1 MSIIHK
7 IKKAYD
13 IGIHATFII
22 IKDRCK
28 KKYFHYK
35 WQKKAQNRKANNT
48 WQQTC
53 FSYFFEQLKKRSK
66 CFTPITKS
74 NNLDIE
80 RIEKKAKKFLE
91 NEFDILGSGEIKFEK
106 INWHSDFKLK
116 KQNKFADHM
125 FDQKTFYNAIKIKPT
140 KNQEIKKDIKVPWE
154 LSRFYHL
161 PVMAKAY
168 ELSEDE
174 QYAKYFVEQVSDWIE
189 NNPFLLGIHW
199 LYPMEAAIRSVNWI
213 HAFCY
218 FNKSKQVDHKFWKKF
233 ISSLYNHFI
242 FIENNWEISDL
253 RTSNHYLSDLLGY
266 FYLSVFFDKK
276 KQIRWCYKEMLKECE
291 KQIFNEGT
299 SYEGSTAYH
308 RLVTE
313 IFLHFQLLC
322 KSLSIEL
329 PERFN
334 QKLDKMISFI
344 DWVTPN
350 DGKMITIGDD
360 DSGRIIHP
368 LFFSRNLRKSKRP
381 KIDVN
386 HFDSFGIS
394 IIKTKKFHI
403 TMRHHAYHKKQPTGH
418 FHNDFA
424 SITLNIN
431 GTPILV
437 DPGSYVYTAS
447 EAWRNHFRSAQSHNT
462 FFLQDHEPIMLGNK
476 LFELNIPDKSQKS
489 ESIKNNVYTLKTTH
503 NLYSKFYLKTK
514 RAIFLDKTKNI
525 LTIEDEWVSEKNNN
539 GSNIISCWN
548 FVLGPN
554 INPIKN
560 NKTIEIPL
568 KNKKIFIQSNYLS
581 FDILETWIAPTYG
594 KKIKTN
600 KLTAKHNIV
609 TNKKI
614 VTKFFVK

>member
-1 MSIIHK
+1 
-7 IKKAYD
+7 
-13 IGIHATFII
+13 
-22 IKDRCK
+22 
-28 KKYFHYK
+28 
-35 WQKKAQNRKANNT
+35 
-48 WQQTC
+48 
-53 FSYFFEQLKKRSK
+53 
-66 CFTPITKS
+66 
-74 NNLDIE
+74 
-80 RIEKKAKKFLE
+80 
-91 NEFDILGSGEIKFEK
+91 
-106 INWHSDFKLK
+106 
-116 KQNKFADHM
+116 
-125 FDQKTFYNAIKIKPT
+125 
-140 KNQEIKKDIKVPWE
+140 
-154 LSRFYHL
+154 
-161 PVMAKAY
+161 
-168 ELSEDE
+168 
-174 QYAKYFVEQVSDWIE
+174 
-189 NNPFLLGIHW
+189 
-199 LYPMEAAIRSVNWI
+199 
-213 HAFCY
+213 
-218 FNKSKQVDHKFWKKF
+218 
-233 ISSLYNHFI
+233 
-242 FIENNWEISDL
+242 
-253 RTSNHYLSDLLGY
+253 
-266 FYLSVFFDKK
+266 
-276 KQIRWCYKEMLKECE
+276 
-291 KQIFNEGT
+291 
-299 SYEGSTAYH
+299 
-308 RLVTE
+308 
-313 IFLHFQLLC
+313 
-322 KSLSIEL
+322 
-329 PERFN
+329 
-334 QKLDKMISFI
+334 
-344 DWVTPN
+344 
-350 DGKMITIGDD
+350 
-360 DSGRIIHP
+360 
-368 LFFSRNLRKSKRP
+368 
-381 KIDVN
+381 
-386 HFDSFGIS
+386 
-394 IIKTKKFHI
+394 
-403 TMRHHAYHKKQPTGH
+403 MRHHAYHKKQPTGH